1 MSKDYY
7 EVSRDEL
14 INRLM
19 CLRHQKFVD
28 FFRPSDEFE
37 LAISLAYF
45 ALAEELLVERD
56 SKDFNIA
63 TRFKRHVSDAKLRN
77 LLTEDINI
85 RDKEVDGNTPEWFLA
100 ALRNGIIHNGFTV
113 DYENRVIN
121 VLNNGALN
129 KLDCSVT
136 FDWFKKF
143 IMDDLLLDRSFDT
156 YKYTIVLNPFI
167 KPESAKHLN
176 TFNDIRDF
184 IEKDLPAYDVE
195 VFFDEE
201 HGDTTKIEREEF
213 ILFCGDRETLF
224 WKLQNTPEDL
234 SQEELAR
241 LEKHK
246 SIVEAELASEKASI
260 SEEEYNKRYYS
271 KLFNYWFTE
280 EFKNKYP
287 NYNIRISDF
296 DRKSPRLNMVVS
308 GMENNELEKQLFP
321 TCAKKRTFFF
331 NTHPVF
337 QRTEI
342 ASQMSRMVNYDR
354 VDYLN
359 SLQYLFTMYDMHKD
373 AVKDEYGLSS
383 FMDKVLRRKFKDSS
397 QLQSEYMKSIY
408 DGMSEEGIVYTYD
421 KQITDEIIR
430 CSKYYEDAICVRCRE
445 LFDNTDDIDDEER
458 TKIGEILKR
467 EFPDIY
473 ENVSNEMR
481 SQGLP
486 SDQVLSVYNEGD
498 LYRLCNAKG
507 VINNQMNEIV
517 VGLLYTLGINTYVV
531 NKETKFDELTST
543 DYSFMDGL
551 NITGYSKDVYSECSQ
566 RRNARKKNNEVIK
579 RIDRTLPG
587 INHGISISSDLSE
600 VAKKRNQVAEML
612 VARQAAVNDNQVL
625 NAYLDGRV
633 DETFGNVQMT
643 SLTNLECAT
652 TIRNCFAHSGRIF
665 VEGREPGGEV
675 KLVLTD
681 YDENGNLSGVVKTD
695 LSSMIQFFGNPVF
708 KNELDKKGEVLSD
721 VSEKSK

>member
-1 MSKDYY
+1 MSKSYY

-63 TRFKRHVSDAKLRN
+63 TRFKRHVSDTRLRN

-85 RDKEVDGNTPEWFLA
+85 RDKEADGNTPEWFLA
-100 ALRNGIIHNGFTV
+100 ALRNGIIHNG
-113 DYENRVIN
+113 
-121 VLNNGALN
+121 
-129 KLDCSVT
+129 
-136 FDWFKKF
+136 F

-184 IEKDLPAYDVE
+184 IENELPAYDIE
-195 VFFDEE
+195 ISFDEM
-201 HGDTTKIEREEF
+201 HGDTTKIGREEF
-213 ILFCGDRETLF
+213 TLFCGSRETLF

-246 SIVEAELASEKASI
+246 SVVEAELASEKASI

-321 TCAKKRTFFF
+321 PYAKKRTFFF

-408 DGMSEEGIVYTYD
+408 DGMSEEGIVHTYD

-473 ENVSNEMR
+473 EN
-481 SQGLP
+481 
-486 SDQVLSVYNEGD
+486 VYNEGD

>member
-1 MSKDYY
+1 MSKSYY

-14 INRLM
+14 INRLI
-19 CLRHQKFVD
+19 CLRNQKFVD

-63 TRFKRHVSDAKLRN
+63 TRFKKHVSDAKLRS
-77 LLTEDINI
+77 LLTEDIDI

-100 ALRNGIIHNGFTV
+100 ALRNGIIHNGFEV

-143 IMDDLLLDRSFDT
+143 IMNDLLLDRTFDT

-167 KPESAKHLN
+167 KPESASHMR

-184 IEKDLPAYDVE
+184 IENDLPAYDVE
-195 VFFDEE
+195 VFFDEA
-201 HGDTTKIEREEF
+201 HGDSTRIGREEF
-213 ILFCGDRETLF
+213 TLFCGSRETLF

-234 SQEELAR
+234 SQDELDR
-241 LEKHK
+241 LNKHK
-246 SIVEAELASEKASI
+246 SVVETELASIKTSI
-260 SEEEYNKRYYS
+260 SEEEYSKRYYS

-280 EFKNKYP
+280 EFKNQYP

-296 DRKSPRLNMVVS
+296 NRKSPRLNIVVS

-321 TCAKKRTFFF
+321 TYAKKRTFFF

-342 ASQMSRMVNYDR
+342 ASQMSRIVNYDR

-373 AVKDEYGLSS
+373 AVRDEYGLSS

-408 DGMSEEGIVYTYD
+408 DGMSEEGIVHTYD
-421 KQITDEIIR
+421 RQITDEIIR
-430 CSKYYEDAICVRCRE
+430 CSSYYEDPIYVRCRE
-445 LFDNTDDIDDEER
+445 LYDNVYDIEDAEKV
-458 TKIGEILKR
+458 KICEVLKS
-467 EFPDIY
+467 EFSDIY
-473 ENVSNEMR
+473 ESVSNEMR

-531 NKETKFDELTST
+531 NKETKFDELVES

-566 RRNARKKNNEVIK
+566 KRNARKKNNDSIK
-579 RIDRTLPG
+579 RIDRTIPG
-587 INHGISISSDLSE
+587 INHGISVSSDLAE
-600 VAKKRNQVAEML
+600 VAKKRNQIATML
-612 VARQAAVNDNQVL
+612 AARQEAVNENNIL

-633 DETFGNVQMT
+633 DETFGDVQMT

-695 LSSMIQFFGNPVF
+695 LSSLIQFFGNSVF
-708 KNELDKKGEVLSD
+708 KNELDKKGMAI
-721 VSEKSK
+721 SEESGKSK